1 MSWILLITIYFLNL
15 ICAFIIF
22 ASNRESYSK
31 LSWFI
36 LIVIF
41 PIVGCFFFLIFGGRF
56 KGRMSNEKYHEL
68 YSKTYSNQKNC
79 NLNSIPTQTRESLIN
94 ISNVVN
100 HPISSCDIKTIECG
114 GKAFEQMF
122 DDMRKAKKFI
132 HAQYYIFKQ
141 GEIFE
146 EFKSILI
153 AKKSE
158 GVEVRLIID
167 DFGRWALPWYEINNL
182 KKQGIEIAIWAKVH
196 FPFIS
201 GENGYRTH
209 RKYLIID
216 GECVYTGGLNVSD
229 EYAHLSKKYGYW
241 FDVQNKI
248 TGHAV
253 RTYSLLFIN
262 DWWYMG
268 DKTISIKKY
277 APLPKKIG
285 KSYSIMIES
294 GPDNVASQILD
305 TIIKLIM
312 SARKSIYLTTPYL
325 VPNDNLI
332 MALRV
337 AAASGVDIKII
348 IPGLNDK
355 KNVAL
360 VTHYYAKLLQSFGIK
375 FYTINNGFMHAK
387 IGIFDDKIAYTGT
400 FNLDIRSF
408 FQQFE
413 VTNIIHGDAIKDIR
427 NIFESYLKYSTL
439 KKFKI
444 VKKQKLHNRAYTVL
458 VRIFAPLM

>member
-1 MSWILLITIYFLNL
+1 MVYSLNL

-36 LIVIF
+36 LVVIF
-41 PIVGCFFFLIFGGRF
+41 PVIGCFFFLIFGGRF
-56 KGRMSNEKYHEL
+56 KGRMSNEEYHEL
-68 YSKTYSNQKNC
+68 YAKTYSDQPNC
-79 NLNSIPTQTRESLIN
+79 DLSSIPLDTKKSLIN
-94 ISNVVN
+94 ISNVVRR
-100 HPISSCDIKTIECG
+100 PVSSCDIEIMECG
-114 GKAFEQMF
+114 GRAFTQMF
-122 DDMRKAKKFI
+122 NDMRKAKKFI

-153 AKKSE
+153 SKKRE
-158 GVEVRLIID
+158 GVEIRLIID

-182 KKQGIEIAIWAKVH
+182 KKQGIEIVIWAKVH

-201 GENGYRTH
+201 GDNGYRTH
-209 RKYLIID
+209 RKYVIID
-216 GECVYTGGLNVSD
+216 GDYVYTGGLNVSD

-241 FDVQNKI
+241 FDVQTKI
-248 TGHAV
+248 TGVAA
-253 RTYSLLFIN
+253 RSYSALFIN

-268 DKTISIKKY
+268 GKTISVEKY
-277 APLPKKIG
+277 APTPKKIG
-285 KSYSIMIES
+285 KSFSIMVES
-294 GPDNVASQILD
+294 GPDNVISQTLD

-312 SARKSIYLTTPYL
+312 SSKKSIYLTTPYL
-325 VPNDNLI
+325 VPNDALI
-332 MALRV
+332 MALRI

-348 IPGLNDK
+348 IPGLTDK

-360 VTHYYAKLLQSFGIK
+360 VTHYYARLLQSFGIK
-375 FYTINNGFMHAK
+375 FYMVNDGFMHSK
-387 IGIFDDKIAYTGT
+387 LGIFDNKIAYTGT

-408 FQQFE
+408 YQQFE
-413 VTNIIHGDAIKDIR
+413 VLNIIQGDGVKDIKK
-427 NIFESYLKYSTL
+427 IFDTYLRFSTL
-439 KKFKI
+439 KKFKVI
-444 VKKQKLHNRAYTVL
+444 KKQKIHNRAYTVL